1 MRKYKTTDEKTLR
14 ELFERGHSVKEVARL
29 LDLSL
34 PMLKHAKAVLGLSS
48 FGGRLSERQ
57 RCFFTGRG
65 INDRGEA

>member
-14 ELFERGHSVKEVARL
+14 ELFERGLSVKEVARL

-34 PMLKHAKAVLGLSS
+34 PMLKHAKSVLGLSS

-57 RCFFTGRG
+57 RCYFTDCGIPGRG
-65 INDRGEA
+65 EL